1 MTHKRPPF
9 PPTSKASWLEFTGSS
24 KVAEQAWIPLSMFS
38 ALPSCQ
44 PCPSLSPSKFLS
56 ALRTGLRV
64 DPAVGRDLERLETG
78 EKRSLSMSHS
88 PHSSP
93 CPSGKPAKYDPSFR
107 GPIRNR

>member
-24 KVAEQAWIPLSMFS
+24 KVAEQAWIPLSVFS

-64 DPAVGRDLERLETG
+64 DLAVGRDLERLETG
-78 EKRSLSMSHS
+78 GKMGKEIQRRAGQRSAMTKGRSRAS
-88 PHSSP
+88 
-93 CPSGKPAKYDPSFR
+93 
-107 GPIRNR
+107 

>member
-24 KVAEQAWIPLSMFS
+24 KVAEQAWIPLSVFS

-64 DPAVGRDLERLETG
+64 DLAVGRDLERLETG
-78 EKRSLSMSHS
+78 KEMPLNVSL
-88 PHSSP
+88 PTLLP
-93 CPSGKPAKYDPSFR
+93 LPFR
-107 GPIRNR
+107 ETSQI